1 VRRAL
6 RELDTSETLAP
17 ASYGSTMKFIG
28 GQVSIKITTGATS
41 LYMGAARRFMRQA
54 GVLDDRP
61 KSDAENEVQRNE
73 RAHALIETSL
83 AAVVLSYTAV
93 ESVLN
98 ELFQEREHFDQPVWF
113 PNLNNYVAVRFQ
125 RAWSEGI
132 EKLNPIDKAKVA
144 LSIADCSIKWGANS
158 PQEFLLLHGLRNALI
173 HHKPHSV
180 EPNVIEDKLEKR
192 LRSRFEL
199 SRLWT
204 GKNVNFR
211 WGGALG
217 AVGI

>member
-1 VRRAL
+1 
-6 RELDTSETLAP
+6 
-17 ASYGSTMKFIG
+17 MKFIG
-28 GQVSIKITTGATS
+28 GQVSIRITTGATS

-113 PNLNNYVAVRFQ
+113 DR
-125 RAWSEGI
+125 
-132 EKLNPIDKAKVA
+132 
-144 LSIADCSIKWGANS
+144 
-158 PQEFLLLHGLRNALI
+158 
-173 HHKPHSV
+173 
-180 EPNVIEDKLEKR
+180 
-192 LRSRFEL
+192 
-199 SRLWT
+199 T
-204 GKNVNFR
+204 GCLAAR
-211 WGGALG
+211 
-217 AVGI
+217 